1 MPGWKNVWLKLT
13 PSRLQYLGMALTKL
27 GNSIL
32 RQAGQYGRK
41 AMRFAFPA
49 MTTAVAANDILSGER
64 SVGGA
69 IGDAAGGIAGF
80 EDANALTRAYTKKLQ
95 SPKLRGALNFAVPAI
110 AAFAGADVASSLGRK
125 LMPWR
130 RSPVTASEWYHNNSI

>member
-1 MPGWKNVWLKLT
+1 
-13 PSRLQYLGMALTKL
+13 MALTKL

-32 RQAGQYGRK
+32 QQAASK

-49 MTTAVAANDILSGER
+49 MTTAVAANDIRSGER

-69 IGDAAGGIAGF
+69 VGDAAGGIAGF
-80 EDANALTRAYTKKLQ
+80 EGANALIRRYTKNMK
-95 SPKLRGALNFAVPAI
+95 SPKLRGALNFAVPAV
-110 AAFAGADVASSLGRK
+110 ATFVGADAASSLGRK

-130 RSPVTASEWYHNNSI
+130 RSPVTASEYLQQ